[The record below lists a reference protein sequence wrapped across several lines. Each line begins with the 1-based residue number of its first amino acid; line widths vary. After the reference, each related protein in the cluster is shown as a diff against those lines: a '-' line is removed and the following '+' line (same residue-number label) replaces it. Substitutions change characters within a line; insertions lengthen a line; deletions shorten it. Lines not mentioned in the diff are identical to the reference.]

1 MELPQGMAVGAY
13 DMYMPDFGGSRIDA
27 EETKNEE
34 IPCGKIRLMHGDTPV
49 FVDEN
54 LIDIAFND
62 NNLYASVIWYS

>member
-1 MELPQGMAVGAY
+1 M
-13 DMYMPDFGGSRIDA
+13 
-27 EETKNEE
+27 KNEE

-62 NNLYASVIWYS
+62 NNLYAVTKESISDLPAPCLFMELTEDGDTETE